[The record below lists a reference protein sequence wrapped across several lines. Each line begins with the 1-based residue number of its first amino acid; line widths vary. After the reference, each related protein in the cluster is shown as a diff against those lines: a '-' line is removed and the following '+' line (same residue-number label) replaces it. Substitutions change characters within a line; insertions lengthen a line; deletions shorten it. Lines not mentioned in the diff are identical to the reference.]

1 MPSREARTILALL
14 ALAVAGHG
22 IRMACSGALDPPGEL
37 GLDVRWKDTTAL
49 VRQRERAEKAG
60 RPLAPGETIDLN
72 SAPAEEIA
80 RLPRVGMSLAKR
92 ILDDRQQRGPFK
104 DLRDLDRVPGIGP
117 ALLAVLKDVTRF
129 EGQVSPGSDASFRI
143 FGGYTAGEGSLAAP
157 PLDLNSATENDLLAL
172 PGVGPARAK
181 AILAYRREQG
191 SFAEVSDLERV
202 PGISRAL
209 AARLAPLLT
218 VR

>member
-22 IRMACSGALDPPGEL
+22 LRLWCAGTVEAPGEL
-37 GLDVRWKDTTAL
+37 GLDVRWKDTAAL
-49 VRQRERAEKAG
+49 ARQRDRAEKAG

-92 ILDDRQQRGPFK
+92 IQDDRQQRGPFK
-104 DLRDLDRVPGIGP
+104 DLRDLDRVPGVGP
-117 ALLAVLKDVTRF
+117 GLLAVLKDLTRF
-129 EGQVSPGSDASFRI
+129 EGPGSPGSDASFRI
-143 FGGYTAGEGSLAAP
+143 FGGYTAGDEGTAAP
-157 PLDLNSATENDLLAL
+157 LLDLNSATEKDLLAL
-172 PGVGPARAK
+172 PGVGSSRAQ
-181 AILAYRREQG
+181 AILAYRREKG

-209 AARLAPLLT
+209 AARLAPRVT